1 MSNLDKTGA
10 QLIHS
15 IRKTKAAPATA
26 ATTASKEK
34 QTKPTAVGKAS
45 KSAVTSQQPTV
56 VNHAIASQ
64 TVQPPAAT
72 PYPDGSTVW
81 PD

>member
-1 MSNLDKTGA
+1 MSDLDKTGA

-34 QTKPTAVGKAS
+34 HTTPKAATAP
-45 KSAVTSQQPTV
+45 QP
-56 VNHAIASQ
+56 
-64 TVQPPAAT
+64 VQLPAAT

>member
-10 QLIHS
+10 QLIDS

-34 QTKPTAVGKAS
+34 HTTPKA
-45 KSAVTSQQPTV
+45 AAAP
-56 VNHAIASQ
+56 Q
-64 TVQPPAAT
+64 TVRPPAAT

>member
-15 IRKTKAAPATA
+15 MRKTKAATA
-26 ATTASKEK
+26 L
-34 QTKPTAVGKAS
+34 
-45 KSAVTSQQPTV
+45 
-56 VNHAIASQ
+56 Q